1 MANLETDFNQL
12 KREFIWNC
20 GDAESAYNSY
30 FETMEYEE
38 EECDIDEITDF
49 LLELENDKEASAI
62 ALKYGELAAKSGN
75 PAYIDEGE
83 ALI

>member
-1 MANLETDFNQL
+1 
-12 KREFIWNC
+12 
-20 GDAESAYNSY
+20 
-30 FETMEYEE
+30 MEYDE

-62 ALKYGELAAKSGN
+62 ALKYGRLAGNSGN
-75 PAYIDEGE
+75 PHYVDEGE